1 MIGNNM
7 NYSAATYIII
17 CVFIIYLFD
26 VFKVQSF
33 RLNHIELK
41 KSVAIKIFQLIKGLA
56 VVAYTAIPWGHTLW
70 GTRVFA
76 VIFLL
81 AVLGDIYSRNKV
93 AKAVTDLS
101 ASEKERLCRSANM
114 LYLYF
119 IPYMLVCI
127 TVIIFMN
134 F

>member
-1 MIGNNM
+1 M

-33 RLNHIELK
+33 RLNNIDLK
-41 KSVAIKIFQLIKGLA
+41 KSVEIKIFQLIKGLA
-56 VVAYTAIPWGHTLW
+56 VVAYTVIPWGHSLW
-70 GTRVFA
+70 GTRVLVA
-76 VIFLL
+76 IFLL
-81 AVLGDIYSRNKV
+81 AVLGDIFSKNKV
-93 AKAVTDLS
+93 VKAVTGLS
-101 ASEKERLCRSANM
+101 VSEKEQLCRSANM

-119 IPYMLVCI
+119 IPYMLVCV
-127 TVIIFMN
+127 TVIVFMN

>member
-1 MIGNNM
+1 M

-33 RLNHIELK
+33 RLNNIDLK
-41 KSVAIKIFQLIKGLA
+41 KSVEIKIFQLIKGLA
-56 VVAYTAIPWGHTLW
+56 VVAYTVIPWGHTLW
-70 GTRVFA
+70 GTRVLVA
-76 VIFLL
+76 IFLL
-81 AVLGDIYSRNKV
+81 AVLGDIFSKNKV
-93 AKAVTDLS
+93 VKAVNGLS
-101 ASEKERLCRSANM
+101 VSEKERLCRSANM

-119 IPYMLVCI
+119 IPYMLVCV
-127 TVIIFMN
+127 TVIVFMN

>member
-1 MIGNNM
+1 M

-33 RLNHIELK
+33 RLNNIDLK
-41 KSVAIKIFQLIKGLA
+41 KSVEIKIFQLIKGLA
-56 VVAYTAIPWGHTLW
+56 VVAYTVIPWGHTLW
-70 GTRVFA
+70 GTRVLVA
-76 VIFLL
+76 IFLL
-81 AVLGDIYSRNKV
+81 AVLGDIFSKNKV
-93 AKAVTDLS
+93 VKAVNGLS
-101 ASEKERLCRSANM
+101 VSEKERLCRSANM

-119 IPYMLVCI
+119 ILYMLVCV
-127 TVIIFMN
+127 TVIVFMN

>member
-1 MIGNNM
+1 M
-7 NYSAATYIII
+7 NYSAGTYIII
-17 CVFIIYLFD
+17 CVFFIYLFD

-33 RLNHIELK
+33 RLNNIDLK

-56 VVAYTAIPWGHTLW
+56 VVAYTVISWGHTLW
-70 GTRVFA
+70 GTRVLV

-101 ASEKERLCRSANM
+101 ASEKERLCHSANM

-119 IPYMLVCI
+119 IPYILVCV

>member
-1 MIGNNM
+1 M

-33 RLNHIELK
+33 RLNNIDLK
-41 KSVAIKIFQLIKGLA
+41 KSVQIKIFQLLKGLA
-56 VVAYTAIPWGHTLW
+56 VVAYTVIPWGHTLW
-70 GTRVFA
+70 GTRVLVA
-76 VIFLL
+76 IFLL
-81 AVLGDIYSRNKV
+81 AVLGDIFSKNKV
-93 AKAVTDLS
+93 VKAVNGLS
-101 ASEKERLCRSANM
+101 VSEKERLCRSANM

-119 IPYMLVCI
+119 IPYMLVCV
-127 TVIIFMN
+127 TVIVFMN

>member
-1 MIGNNM
+1 MS
-7 NYSAATYIII
+7 YSAATYIII
-17 CVFIIYLFD
+17 CIFFIYLFD

-33 RLNHIELK
+33 RLNNIDLK

-56 VVAYTAIPWGHTLW
+56 VVAYTVIPWGHTLW
-70 GTRVFA
+70 GARVFA
-76 VIFLL
+76 AIFLL

-101 ASEKERLCRSANM
+101 ASEKERLCHSANM

-119 IPYMLVCI
+119 IPYMLVCV

>member
-1 MIGNNM
+1 M
-7 NYSAATYIII
+7 NYSSATYIII

-33 RLNHIELK
+33 RLNNIDLK
-41 KSVAIKIFQLIKGLA
+41 KSVEIKIFQLIKGLA
-56 VVAYTAIPWGHTLW
+56 VVAYTVTSWGHTLW
-70 GTRVFA
+70 GTRVLA
-76 VIFLL
+76 VIFLF

-93 AKAVTDLS
+93 AKAVTGLS
-101 ASEKERLCRSANM
+101 VSEKERLYRSANI

-119 IPYMLVCI
+119 IPYMLVCL

>member
-1 MIGNNM
+1 M

-33 RLNHIELK
+33 RLNNIDLK
-41 KSVAIKIFQLIKGLA
+41 KSVEIKIFQLIKGLA
-56 VVAYTAIPWGHTLW
+56 MVAYTVIPWGHTLW
-70 GTRVFA
+70 GTRVLV

-81 AVLGDIYSRNKV
+81 AVLGDIFSRNKV
-93 AKAVTDLS
+93 VKGVTGLS
-101 ASEKERLCRSANM
+101 VSEKERLCHSANM

-119 IPYMLVCI
+119 IPYMLVCM

>member
-1 MIGNNM
+1 M
-7 NYSAATYIII
+7 NYSVATYIII

-33 RLNHIELK
+33 RLNNIDLK
-41 KSVAIKIFQLIKGLA
+41 KSVEIKIFQLIKGLA
-56 VVAYTAIPWGHTLW
+56 VVAYTVIPWGHTLW
-70 GTRVFA
+70 GTRVLA

-93 AKAVTDLS
+93 AKAVTGLS
-101 ASEKERLCRSANM
+101 VSEKERLYRSANM

-119 IPYMLVCI
+119 IPYMLVCL

>member
-1 MIGNNM
+1 M
-7 NYSAATYIII
+7 NYSAATCIII

-33 RLNHIELK
+33 RLNNIDLK
-41 KSVAIKIFQLIKGLA
+41 KSIEIKIFQLIKGLA
-56 VVAYTAIPWGHTLW
+56 VLAYTVIPWGHTLW
-70 GTRVFA
+70 GTRVLV

-119 IPYMLVCI
+119 IPYMLVCV

>member
-1 MIGNNM
+1 M
-7 NYSAATYIII
+7 NYSAGTYIII
-17 CVFIIYLFD
+17 CVFFIYLFD

-33 RLNHIELK
+33 RLNNIDLK

-56 VVAYTAIPWGHTLW
+56 VVAYTVIPWGHTLW
-70 GTRVFA
+70 GTRVLA
-76 VIFLL
+76 VIFLV

-93 AKAVTDLS
+93 AKAVTGLS
-101 ASEKERLCRSANM
+101 VSEKERLYRSANM

-119 IPYMLVCI
+119 IPYMLVCL

>member
-1 MIGNNM
+1 M

-33 RLNHIELK
+33 RLNNIDLK
-41 KSVAIKIFQLIKGLA
+41 KSVQIKIFQLLKGLA
-56 VVAYTAIPWGHTLW
+56 VVAYIVIPWVHTLW
-70 GTRVFA
+70 GTRVLV

-93 AKAVTDLS
+93 AKAVIDLS
-101 ASEKERLCRSANM
+101 ASEKECLCRSANM

-119 IPYMLVCI
+119 IPYMLVCM
-127 TVIIFMN
+127 TVSIFMN

>member
-1 MIGNNM
+1 M
-7 NYSAATYIII
+7 NYSAGTYIII
-17 CVFIIYLFD
+17 CVFFTYLFD

-33 RLNHIELK
+33 RLNHYYLK
-41 KSVAIKIFQLIKGLA
+41 KSVSIKIFQLIKVLT
-56 VVAYTAIPWGHTLW
+56 VVEYTVIPCGHTLW

-119 IPYMLVCI
+119 IPYLLVCL

>member
-1 MIGNNM
+1 M
-7 NYSAATYIII
+7 NYSAGTYIII
-17 CVFIIYLFD
+17 CVFSIYLFD

-33 RLNHIELK
+33 RLNHIDLK
-41 KSVAIKIFQLIKGLA
+41 KSVAIKIFQLIKGLS
-56 VVAYTAIPWGHTLW
+56 VVAYTVIPWGHTLW
-70 GTRVFA
+70 GTRVLA

-119 IPYMLVCI
+119 IPYMLVCM
-127 TVIIFMN
+127 TVIIFMK

>member
-1 MIGNNM
+1 MIGDNM
-7 NYSAATYIII
+7 NYSAGTYIII

-33 RLNHIELK
+33 RLNNIDLK
-41 KSVAIKIFQLIKGLA
+41 KSVEIKIFQLIKGLA
-56 VVAYTAIPWGHTLW
+56 VVAYTVIPWGHTLW
-70 GTRVFA
+70 GTRVLA
-76 VIFLL
+76 IIFLL

-119 IPYMLVCI
+119 IPYMLVCVA
-127 TVIIFMN
+127 VIIFMN

>member
-1 MIGNNM
+1 M
-7 NYSAATYIII
+7 NYGAGTYIII
-17 CVFIIYLFD
+17 CVFFIYLFD

-33 RLNHIELK
+33 RLNHIDLK

-56 VVAYTAIPWGHTLW
+56 VVAYTVIPWGHTLW
-70 GTRVFA
+70 GTRVLA

-101 ASEKERLCRSANM
+101 SSEKERLCRSANM

-119 IPYMLVCI
+119 IPYMLVCL

>member
-1 MIGNNM
+1 M
-7 NYSAATYIII
+7 NYGAATYIII

-33 RLNHIELK
+33 RLNHIDLK

-56 VVAYTAIPWGHTLW
+56 VVAYTVTPWGHTLW

-81 AVLGDIYSRNKV
+81 AVLGDIYFRNKV
-93 AKAVTDLS
+93 AKAVTGLS
-101 ASEKERLCRSANM
+101 ASEKERLCRSANR

-119 IPYMLVCI
+119 IPYMLVCM
-127 TVIIFMN
+127 TVIVFMN

>member
-1 MIGNNM
+1 M

-17 CVFIIYLFD
+17 CVFTIYLFD

-33 RLNHIELK
+33 RLNHIDLK
-41 KSVAIKIFQLIKGLA
+41 KSVEIKIFQLLKGLA
-56 VVAYTAIPWGHTLW
+56 VVAYTVIPWSHTLW

-76 VIFLL
+76 AIFLL

-93 AKAVTDLS
+93 AKAVTGLS
-101 ASEKERLCRSANM
+101 ASEKEHLCRSANM

-119 IPYMLVCI
+119 IPYMLVCM

>member
-1 MIGNNM
+1 MIDCEFDTLILSLVLIWIF
-7 NYSAATYIII
+7 Y
-17 CVFIIYLFD
+17 VFNFNL
-26 VFKVQSF
+26 QLS
-33 RLNHIELK
+33 
-41 KSVAIKIFQLIKGLA
+41 KIFQLLKGLA
-56 VVAYTAIPWGHTLW
+56 VVAYIVIPWGHTLW
-70 GTRVFA
+70 GTRVLV

-93 AKAVTDLS
+93 AKAVIDLS
-101 ASEKERLCRSANM
+101 ASEKECLCRSANM

-119 IPYMLVCI
+119 IPYMLVCM

>member
-1 MIGNNM
+1 M

-26 VFKVQSF
+26 IFKVQSF
-33 RLNHIELK
+33 RLNNIDLK
-41 KSVAIKIFQLIKGLA
+41 KSVEIKIFQLIKGLA
-56 VVAYTAIPWGHTLW
+56 VVAYTVIPWGHTLW
-70 GTRVFA
+70 GTRVLVA
-76 VIFLL
+76 IFLL
-81 AVLGDIYSRNKV
+81 AVLGDIFSKNKV
-93 AKAVTDLS
+93 VKAVNGLS
-101 ASEKERLCRSANM
+101 VSEKERLCRSANM

-119 IPYMLVCI
+119 IPYMLVCV

>member
-1 MIGNNM
+1 M

-17 CVFIIYLFD
+17 CIFFIYLFD

-33 RLNHIELK
+33 RLNNIDLK

-56 VVAYTAIPWGHTLW
+56 VVAYTVIPWGHTLW

-76 VIFLL
+76 AIFLL

-93 AKAVTDLS
+93 AKAVIDLS
-101 ASEKERLCRSANM
+101 ASEKECLCRSANM

-119 IPYMLVCI
+119 IPYMLVCM

>member
-1 MIGNNM
+1 M
-7 NYSAATYIII
+7 NYSAGTYIII
-17 CVFIIYLFD
+17 CVFFIYLFD

-33 RLNHIELK
+33 RLNHIDLK

-56 VVAYTAIPWGHTLW
+56 VVAYTVIPWGHTLW
-70 GTRVFA
+70 GSFHSSYF
-76 VIFLL
+76 FLL

>member
-1 MIGNNM
+1 M
-7 NYSAATYIII
+7 NYSAGTYIII
-17 CVFIIYLFD
+17 CVFFIYLFD

-33 RLNHIELK
+33 RLNHIDLK
-41 KSVAIKIFQLIKGLA
+41 KSVAIKIFQLIKGLS
-56 VVAYTAIPWGHTLW
+56 VVAYTVIPWGHTLW
-70 GTRVFA
+70 GTRVL
-76 VIFLL
+76 VVTFLL

-93 AKAVTDLS
+93 AKAVTGLS
-101 ASEKERLCRSANM
+101 VSEKERLYRSANM

-119 IPYMLVCI
+119 IPYMLVCL

>member
-1 MIGNNM
+1 M
-7 NYSAATYIII
+7 NYGAAIYIII

-33 RLNHIELK
+33 RLNHIDLK
-41 KSVAIKIFQLIKGLA
+41 KSVAIKIFQLLKGLA
-56 VVAYTAIPWGHTLW
+56 VVAYTVIPWGHTLW

-93 AKAVTDLS
+93 AKAVMGLS
-101 ASEKERLCRSANM
+101 VYDKERLCRSANM

-119 IPYMLVCI
+119 IPYMLVCM

>member
-1 MIGNNM
+1 M

-33 RLNHIELK
+33 RLNNIDLK
-41 KSVAIKIFQLIKGLA
+41 KSVEIKIFQLIKGLA

-70 GTRVFA
+70 GTRVLLA
-76 VIFLL
+76 IFLL
-81 AVLGDIYSRNKV
+81 AVLGDIFSKNKV
-93 AKAVTDLS
+93 VKAVNGLS
-101 ASEKERLCRSANM
+101 VSEKERLCRSANM

-119 IPYMLVCI
+119 IPYMLVCV
-127 TVIIFMN
+127 TVIVFMD

>member
-1 MIGNNM
+1 M

-33 RLNHIELK
+33 RLNNIDLK
-41 KSVAIKIFQLIKGLA
+41 KSVEIKIFQLIKGLA
-56 VVAYTAIPWGHTLW
+56 VVAYTVIPWGHTLW
-70 GTRVFA
+70 GTRVLA
-76 VIFLL
+76 IIFLL
-81 AVLGDIYSRNKV
+81 AVLGDIFSKNKV
-93 AKAVTDLS
+93 VKAVNGLS
-101 ASEKERLCRSANM
+101 VSEKERLCRSANM

-119 IPYMLVCI
+119 IPYMLVCV
-127 TVIIFMN
+127 TVIVFMN

>member
-1 MIGNNM
+1 M
-7 NYSAATYIII
+7 NYSVATYIII

-33 RLNHIELK
+33 RLNNIDLK
-41 KSVAIKIFQLIKGLA
+41 KRAEIKIFQLIKGLA
-56 VVAYTAIPWGHTLW
+56 VVAYTVIPWGHTLR
-70 GTRVFA
+70 GTRVLA

-81 AVLGDIYSRNKV
+81 AVLGDIYSRNTV
-93 AKAVTDLS
+93 AKAVIDLS

-119 IPYMLVCI
+119 IPYMLVCL

>member
-1 MIGNNM
+1 M
-7 NYSAATYIII
+7 NYSAGTYIII
-17 CVFIIYLFD
+17 CVFFIYLFD

-33 RLNHIELK
+33 RLNNIDLK

-56 VVAYTAIPWGHTLW
+56 VVAYTVIPWGQTLW

-101 ASEKERLCRSANM
+101 ASEKERLCRSANR

-119 IPYMLVCI
+119 IPYMLVCM
-127 TVIIFMN
+127 TVIVFMN

>member
-1 MIGNNM
+1 M

-33 RLNHIELK
+33 RLNNIDLK
-41 KSVAIKIFQLIKGLA
+41 KSVEIKIFQLIKGLA
-56 VVAYTAIPWGHTLW
+56 VVAYTAIPGGHTLW
-70 GTRVFA
+70 GTRVLVA
-76 VIFLL
+76 IFLL
-81 AVLGDIYSRNKV
+81 AVLGDIFSKNKV
-93 AKAVTDLS
+93 VKAVNGLS
-101 ASEKERLCRSANM
+101 VSEKERLCRSANM

-119 IPYMLVCI
+119 IPYMLVCV
-127 TVIIFMN
+127 TVIVFMD

>member
-1 MIGNNM
+1 M

-17 CVFIIYLFD
+17 CIFFIYLFD

-33 RLNHIELK
+33 RLNNISLK
-41 KSVAIKIFQLIKGLA
+41 KSVEIKIFQLIKGLA
-56 VVAYTAIPWGHTLW
+56 VVAYTVIPWGHTLW
-70 GTRVFA
+70 GTRVLA

-119 IPYMLVCI
+119 IPYMLVCM

>member
-1 MIGNNM
+1 M
-7 NYSAATYIII
+7 NYSVATYIII

-33 RLNHIELK
+33 RLNNISLK
-41 KSVAIKIFQLIKGLA
+41 KSVEIKIFQLIKGLA
-56 VVAYTAIPWGHTLW
+56 VVAYTVIPWGHTLW
-70 GTRVFA
+70 GTRVLA

-93 AKAVTDLS
+93 AKAVIGLS
-101 ASEKERLCRSANM
+101 VSEKERLYRSANM

-119 IPYMLVCI
+119 IPYMLVCL

>member
-1 MIGNNM
+1 M
-7 NYSAATYIII
+7 NYGAAIYIII

-33 RLNHIELK
+33 RLNNIDLK
-41 KSVAIKIFQLIKGLA
+41 KSVVIKIFQLIKGLA
-56 VVAYTAIPWGHTLW
+56 VVAYTVIPWGHTLW

-93 AKAVTDLS
+93 AKAVMGLS
-101 ASEKERLCRSANM
+101 VYDKERLCRSANM

-119 IPYMLVCI
+119 IPYMLVCM

>member
-1 MIGNNM
+1 M
-7 NYSAATYIII
+7 NYSAGTYIII
-17 CVFIIYLFD
+17 CVFFIYLFD

-33 RLNHIELK
+33 RLNHIDLK

-56 VVAYTAIPWGHTLW
+56 VVAYTVIPWGHTLW

-101 ASEKERLCRSANM
+101 ASEKECLCRSANM

>member
-1 MIGNNM
+1 M
-7 NYSAATYIII
+7 
-17 CVFIIYLFD
+17 
-26 VFKVQSF
+26 
-33 RLNHIELK
+33 
-41 KSVAIKIFQLIKGLA
+41 
-56 VVAYTAIPWGHTLW
+56 VAYTAIPWGHTLW
-70 GTRVFA
+70 GTRVLA

-101 ASEKERLCRSANM
+101 ASEKERLCHSANM

-119 IPYMLVCI
+119 IPYMLVCV